1 MQVKI
6 RISVLNMAKNII
18 KMVVIDAE
26 SLKIK
31 IVIIITKQYE
41 IVSDSIYL
49 DKNISLCNLQK

>member
-1 MQVKI
+1 
-6 RISVLNMAKNII
+6 MAKNII

-41 IVSDSIYL
+41 IISDSIYL

>member
-41 IVSDSIYL
+41 IISDSIYL